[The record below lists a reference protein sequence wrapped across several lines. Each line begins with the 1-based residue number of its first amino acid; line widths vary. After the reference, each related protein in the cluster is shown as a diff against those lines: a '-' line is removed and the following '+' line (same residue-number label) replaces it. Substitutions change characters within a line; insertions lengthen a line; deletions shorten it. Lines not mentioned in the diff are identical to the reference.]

1 MLFYFQDQEC
11 SCQMYKHQSC
21 TEACSTE
28 GPDPKLGG
36 DMRDSDTSIPLL
48 VLVQTTDGKW
58 PMVFRDTLW
67 KQRACGYSWCLP
79 MCTTLG
85 DNYTP
90 HPTLYYHL
98 SNSLAALAELLTAFL
113 HEGLESAG
121 EEQRAAMLGG
131 TKCACACR
139 KGVRM
144 SAELC
149 GTYLQSSK
157 RLTCSF
163 LTKG

>member
-1 MLFYFQDQEC
+1 MTYGFQRHSVEAEGRWVQLVHP
-11 SCQMYKHQSC
+11 YKVQHPYKAAHRITVC
-21 TEACSTE
+21 TA
-28 GPDPKLGG
+28 
-36 DMRDSDTSIPLL
+36 
-48 VLVQTTDGKW
+48 
-58 PMVFRDTLW
+58 
-67 KQRACGYSWCLP
+67 
-79 MCTTLG
+79 LG

-98 SNSLAALAELLTAFL
+98 SNSLAALAELQTAFL

-131 TKCACACR
+131 TECACACR

-157 RLTCSF
+157 RLTCNF